1 MALRKAWQEED
12 RGESI
17 TKPEILCSFFWCKP
31 KYRVGVVL
39 TLSRDGS
46 ALGRLGVGVQVLSR
60 LGIGAWTKVTP
71 SPLPTQYYTK
81 LLGKTL
87 AQHCTLWV

>member
-1 MALRKAWQEED
+1 MFNECHSLRWPEAWQEED

-31 KYRVGVVL
+31 KYQVGVVL
-39 TLSRDGS
+39 TLPREGS

-60 LGIGAWTKVTP
+60 LGIGV
-71 SPLPTQYYTK
+71 QM
-81 LLGKTL
+81 LGNSQ
-87 AQHCTLWV
+87 ARD